1 MSQLSRIIGHLA
13 GIDDCRDL
21 GKASVY
27 VMMMIFAMLV
37 IMMVMFLP
45 MLMVMMFIIVVMIM
59 MVLMV
64 MMLIIV
70 VMIMVV
76 FMIMVLIIMVMIIV
90 VFMVMVLIIVVMI
103 IVMLVIMLMMM
114 LMPMQILHV
123 MIMIVLIENH
133 VEITRIDRRLFHS
146 AHAHFIP
153 AEGKTFENFSEFFLV
168 GSQIE
173 KSGDSHIAADP

>member
-1 MSQLSRIIGHLA
+1 MSQLSRVIGHLA

-27 VMMMIFAMLV
+27 VMMVMIVMMLIFAMFV
-37 IMMVMFLP
+37 IMMVMF
-45 MLMVMMFIIVVMIM
+45 MVMG
-59 MVLMV
+59 
-64 MMLIIV
+64 LIIV
-70 VMIMVV
+70 VMIM
-76 FMIMVLIIMVMIIV
+76 
-90 VFMVMVLIIVVMI
+90 
-103 IVMLVIMLMMM
+103 VMLVIMLMMM

-123 MIMIVLIENH
+123 MIMVVLIKH
-133 VEITRIDRRLFHS
+133 YVEITRIDRRLFHS

>member
-1 MSQLSRIIGHLA
+1 MSQLSRVIGHLA

-27 VMMMIFAMLV
+27 VMMVMIVMMMIFAMLV

-45 MLMVMMFIIVVMIM
+45 MLMVMG
-59 MVLMV
+59 
-64 MMLIIV
+64 LIIV
-70 VMIMVV
+70 VMIMV
-76 FMIMVLIIMVMIIV
+76 M
-90 VFMVMVLIIVVMI
+90 FMVMGLIIVVMI
-103 IVMLVIMLMMM
+103 MVMLVIMLMMI

-123 MIMIVLIENH
+123 MIMVVLIKH
-133 VEITRIDRRLFHS
+133 YVEIARIDRRLFHS

-153 AEGKTFENFSEFFLV
+153 AEWKTCENFSEFFLV
-168 GSQIE
+168 SAQIE

>member
-1 MSQLSRIIGHLA
+1 MSQLSRVIGHLA

-27 VMMMIFAMLV
+27 VMMVMIVMMMIFAMLV

-45 MLMVMMFIIVVMIM
+45 MLMVMM
-59 MVLMV
+59 
-64 MMLIIV
+64 
-70 VMIMVV
+70 
-76 FMIMVLIIMVMIIV
+76 
-90 VFMVMVLIIVVMI
+90 LIIVVMI

-123 MIMIVLIENH
+123 MIMVVLIKH
-133 VEITRIDRRLFHS
+133 YVEIARIDRRLFHS

-153 AEGKTFENFSEFFLV
+153 AEWKTSENFSEFFLI
-168 GSQIE
+168 GAQIE